1 VIVIFNMAPKE
12 EETEDIF
19 TQADLEGMERKELQL
34 YANLR
39 CRLLASSTASKPYR
53 DTGIALGITLSLLET
68 RPPDAAIFRL
78 TVPALEAGAQRAP

>member
-34 YANLR
+34 YAAAYDITANGKTK
-39 CRLLASSTASKPYR
+39 LL
-53 DTGIALGITLSLLET
+53 INALVGMES
-68 RPPDAAIFRL
+68 RGSMKVR
-78 TVPALEAGAQRAP
+78 RKN